1 MQKDI
6 LQEGR
11 LRFEWDEKKE
21 QINIRKH
28 GIDFKTASHVFLD
41 ERRIEYYDEA
51 HSSVGEDRFI
61 TIGSIG
67 EVIMVVYTERED
79 ALRII
84 SARLAT
90 KKERRIYYYGYR
102 EI

>member
-1 MQKDI
+1 MK
-6 LQEGR
+6 
-11 LRFEWDEKKE
+11 FEWDEKKE

-61 TIGSIG
+61 TIGSARKVM
-67 EVIMVVYTERED
+67 VIVYTERED

>member
-1 MQKDI
+1 MK
-6 LQEGR
+6 
-11 LRFEWDEKKE
+11 FEWDEKKE
-21 QINIRKH
+21 QINMRKH

-61 TIGSIG
+61 TIGSARKVM
-67 EVIMVVYTERED
+67 VIVYTERED